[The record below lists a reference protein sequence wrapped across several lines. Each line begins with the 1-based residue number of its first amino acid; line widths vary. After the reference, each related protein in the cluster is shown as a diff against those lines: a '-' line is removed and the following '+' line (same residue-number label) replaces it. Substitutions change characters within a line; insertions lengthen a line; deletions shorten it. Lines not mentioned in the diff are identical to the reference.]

1 MSSRTGNKGTCDLR
15 SYLAFA
21 EISMTEWV
29 KQARSDLRGA
39 GNLIFAS

>member
-15 SYLAFA
+15 TYLAFA

-29 KQARSDLRGA
+29 KQSGSDLRSA
-39 GNLIFAS
+39 RKLIFAS